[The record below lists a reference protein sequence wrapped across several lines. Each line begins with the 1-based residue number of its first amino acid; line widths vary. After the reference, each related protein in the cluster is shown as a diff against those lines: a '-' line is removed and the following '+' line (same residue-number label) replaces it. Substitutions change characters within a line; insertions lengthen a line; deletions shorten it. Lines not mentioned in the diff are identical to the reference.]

1 MTAVTGMRFVD
12 TNVLLYSVSTD
23 PAEAGKAAVAA
34 ELLGA
39 ADLCLS
45 VQVLQEFYV
54 QATRAT
60 RAEPLPHGDAVAF
73 IATWQRFR
81 VQEVSIALL
90 REALTATRRW
100 RVSYWDAAI
109 IEAARMLDCD
119 QLLTEDLNAG
129 QVFDGVTVVNPFSA
143 LTDAPPGA
151 TQGSP

>member
-1 MTAVTGMRFVD
+1 MRFVD

-23 PAEAGKAAVAA
+23 PAEAGKAAAA
-34 ELLGA
+34 VELLGA
-39 ADLCLS
+39 EDLCLS

-60 RAEPLPHGDAVAF
+60 RAEPLPHADAVAF
-73 IATWQRFR
+73 IDTWQRFR

-90 REALTATRRW
+90 REALAATRRW

-129 QVFDGVTVVNPFSA
+129 QVFDGITVVNPFTA
-143 LTDAPPGA
+143 LTDTPPGA
-151 TQGSP
+151 IQG

>member
-1 MTAVTGMRFVD
+1 M
-12 TNVLLYSVSTD
+12 STD
-23 PAEAGKAAVAA
+23 PAEAGKAAAA
-34 ELLGA
+34 VELLGA
-39 ADLCLS
+39 EDLCLS

-60 RAEPLPHGDAVAF
+60 RAEPLPHDDAVAF
-73 IATWQRFR
+73 IDTWQRFR

-90 REALTATRRW
+90 REALAATKRW

-143 LTDAPPGA
+143 PTDAVPGA
-151 TQGSP
+151 VQG